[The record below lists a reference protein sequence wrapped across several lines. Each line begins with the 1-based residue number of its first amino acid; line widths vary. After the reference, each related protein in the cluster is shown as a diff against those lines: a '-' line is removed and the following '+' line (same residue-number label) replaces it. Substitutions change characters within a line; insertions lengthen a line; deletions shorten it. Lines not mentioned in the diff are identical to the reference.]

1 VEPALGATMEALTPM
16 PNAPHFHYRT
26 VFISDCHLGFR
37 AARAEELSIF
47 LKHAR
52 CNRLYLVGDILD
64 LWSLKSR
71 WRWPASHNQVVR
83 RILKQAKR
91 GTHVVYIPGNHDD
104 SARQYA
110 GLDFGGVR
118 VALQA
123 VHRTVDGR
131 QLLITHGDEY
141 DMVVKHSRVL
151 SMLGGWAYD
160 RLITLN
166 RAVNIVR
173 GTVGLKPWSFSDT
186 IKRKVKSA
194 CTFVSDYQGHLLG
207 EAARRGLDG
216 VVCGHVHQPA
226 LNLEAHAPA
235 PHAEKPMLYANCGDW
250 IERCTAL
257 VEHADGRLEVIDVA
271 ALLAAHGLDPKAVQS
286 DEVVI
291 DETGQGNLFGA
302 IA

>member
-1 VEPALGATMEALTPM
+1 MNTHL
-16 PNAPHFHYRT
+16 HYRT
-26 VFISDCHLGFR
+26 IFISDCHLGFR

-83 RILKQAKR
+83 RILKHAKR

-104 SARQYA
+104 AARQYA

-123 VHRTVDGR
+123 VHRTADGR

-160 RLITLN
+160 HLITLN
-166 RAVNIVR
+166 RAVNAVR
-173 GTVGLKPWSFSDT
+173 ATVRLKPWSFSDT

-194 CTFVSDYQGHLLG
+194 CSFVSDYQSHLLG

-226 LNLEAHAPA
+226 LNLTAHAPG
-235 PHAEKPMLYANCGDW
+235 HDRPMLYANCGDW

-271 ALLAAHGLDPKAVQS
+271 ALLAAHGLDPKGVERE
-286 DEVVI
+286 EVII
-291 DETGQGNLFGA
+291 DEGGAHGLFGA
-302 IA
+302 TA